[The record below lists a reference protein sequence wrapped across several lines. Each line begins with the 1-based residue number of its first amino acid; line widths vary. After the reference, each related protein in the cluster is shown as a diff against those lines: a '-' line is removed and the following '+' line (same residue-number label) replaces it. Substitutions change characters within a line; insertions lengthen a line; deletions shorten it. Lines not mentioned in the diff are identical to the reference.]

1 MQKIAYISANRHIGA
16 CEVKMLVYVLNRY
29 KQQKSINKK
38 GDCAAML
45 KKMFKDK
52 TGKKKLKIKDFIFVV
67 YVIAFCIGSFE
78 LTGCDGKIDN
88 QVLQE
93 PDGKSNLRVPSD
105 ESNETSEGIANI
117 VDFNHKLEEYKPL
130 KKKYNFY
137 FTYKVVHPWWDAVAL
152 GIEDAAKQYE
162 EQGIIIDY
170 EYLAP
175 NAASAQ
181 NQIKRLSEASLQ
193 DFDVIGVDVA
203 DVDVVTPVI
212 NELIE
217 DGQKVMTFSSSD
229 AAKEDGC
236 KRIAYV
242 GNTHNYEDGVEL
254 TEALCEK
261 LGYSGKVVVLV
272 GTKGAPCHEDRALG
286 AKDVIAKYPNMEII
300 EMAYDDD
307 IVEKAY
313 DFTKEFLTRY
323 KDIAGI
329 VCCNMSNP
337 VGAARAV
344 IEAGRQNDIIIVGMD
359 HDQEALRYLRDG
371 VIYALGVQDCYS
383 IGFDTVQVAIKI
395 ADGLLPGEAYPE
407 KTEEITTIIY
417 QDGAKE
423 MLRTLYGEID

>member
-1 MQKIAYISANRHIGA
+1 
-16 CEVKMLVYVLNRY
+16 MLVYVLNRY

-67 YVIAFCIGSFE
+67 YIIAFCICSFE
-78 LTGCDGKIDN
+78 LTGCDTKIDN

-93 PDGKSNLRVPSD
+93 PDGKSNLKVPSD
-105 ESNETSEGIANI
+105 ESNETSKNNEGN
-117 VDFNHKLEEYKPL
+117 
-130 KKKYNFY
+130 
-137 FTYKVVHPWWDAVAL
+137 HPWWDAVAL

-344 IEAGRQNDIIIVGMD
+344 IEAGRQNDIVIVGMD

>member
-1 MQKIAYISANRHIGA
+1 
-16 CEVKMLVYVLNRY
+16 
-29 KQQKSINKK
+29 
-38 GDCAAML
+38 ML

-52 TGKKKLKIKDFIFVV
+52 TEKKKLKIKNFIFMV
-67 YVIAFCIGSFE
+67 YIIAFCIWSFG

-88 QVLQE
+88 QVLQG
-93 PDGKSNLRVPSD
+93 PDQESNVKVPSD
-105 ESNETSEGIANI
+105 GSNKNNENSEGIAHI
-117 VDFNHKLEEYKPL
+117 VDFNHKLDEYKPL

-137 FTYKVVHPWWDAVAL
+137 FTYKMVHPWWDAVAL

-162 EQGIIIDY
+162 EKGIIIDY

-175 NAASAQ
+175 NAVSAQ
-181 NQIKRLSEASLQ
+181 NQIKRLSDAALQ

-203 DVDVVTPVI
+203 DVDVVTPEI

-236 KRIAYV
+236 NRIAYV

-261 LGYSGKVVVLV
+261 LEYSGKIIVLV

-286 AKDVIAKYPNMEII
+286 AKDVIAKYPDMEII
-300 EMAYDDD
+300 EIAYDED

-313 DFTKEFLTRY
+313 NFTKEFLIRY

-344 IEAGRQNDIIIVGMD
+344 LEAGREDEIVIVGMD
-359 HDQEALRYLRDG
+359 HDQEALQYLRDG
-371 VIYALGVQDCYS
+371 IIYALGVQDCYS
-383 IGFDTVQVAIKI
+383 IGFDTVQVAVKI

>member
-1 MQKIAYISANRHIGA
+1 
-16 CEVKMLVYVLNRY
+16 
-29 KQQKSINKK
+29 
-38 GDCAAML
+38 ML
-45 KKMFKDK
+45 KKMFKNK
-52 TGKKKLKIKDFIFVV
+52 TEKKKLKTKKIIFMV
-67 YVIAFCIGSFE
+67 YIIAFCIWSFGV
-78 LTGCDGKIDN
+78 TGCDNKVDN
-88 QVLQE
+88 QTLRE
-93 PDGKSNLRVPSD
+93 LDKSDLEAPSD
-105 ESNETSEGIANI
+105 ESNKNSEDIAHA
-117 VDFNHKLEEYKPL
+117 VDFNHELDGYKPL

-137 FTYKVVHPWWDAVAL
+137 FTYKTVHPWWDAVAL

-162 EQGIIIDY
+162 EKGIIIDY

-175 NAASAQ
+175 NAASAE
-181 NQIKRLSEASLQ
+181 NQIKRLSAASLQ
-193 DFDVIGVDVA
+193 GFDVIGVDVA

-236 KRIAYV
+236 NRIAYV

-254 TEALCEK
+254 TEALCKK
-261 LGYSGKVVVLV
+261 LGYSGKIVVLV

-286 AKDVIAKYPNMEII
+286 VQHVIAKYPNMEII
-300 EMAYDDD
+300 EMAYDED

-313 DFTKEFLTRY
+313 DFTKEFLARY

-344 IEAGRQNDIIIVGMD
+344 LEAEKEDEIVIVGMD
-359 HDQEALRYLRDG
+359 HDQEALQYLRDG
-371 VIYALGVQDCYS
+371 IIYALGVQDCYS

-407 KTEEITTIIY
+407 KTEETTTIIY

-423 MLRTLYGEID
+423 MLRTLYGEMD